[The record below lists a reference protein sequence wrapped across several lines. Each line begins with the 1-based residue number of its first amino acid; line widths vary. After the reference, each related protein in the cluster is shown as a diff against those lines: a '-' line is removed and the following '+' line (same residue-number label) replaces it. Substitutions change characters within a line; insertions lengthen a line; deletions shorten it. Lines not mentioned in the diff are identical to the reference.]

1 MTNPNNWPDP
11 AKPGH
16 PLNPEQDGWHWLR
29 HRDASF
35 CTPVEWRVPC
45 GWVTNNIPMLPKEV
59 QSFVVDCCEY
69 LGPCLTPA
77 EVAVREQAVSS
88 VACRLNAEELVK
100 VMRLERRVQRQ
111 RRALSR
117 LYARRHEWK
126 EREQAARREGMEE
139 AAKEVDC
146 GCAARQDV
154 LRALADVGERRAKAM
169 CLHGYVCCALQAAA
183 IRAAAKENNDE

>member
-11 AKPGH
+11 AKPGV
-16 PLNPEQDGWHWLR
+16 PLNPERDGWHWLHHPEDLR
-29 HRDASF
+29 AFPCVWDASIAAW
-35 CTPVEWRVPC
+35 CSGEAHSPRGIVELRY
-45 GWVTNNIPMLPKEV
+45 
-59 QSFVVDCCEY
+59 QY

-77 EVAVREQAVSS
+77 EVAAREQAASS
-88 VACRLNAEELVK
+88 VACRMNAGELVK

-126 EREQAARREGMEE
+126 ARERAARREGMEE

-146 GCAARQDV
+146 GCDIREAVLARLESQGEK
-154 LRALADVGERRAKAM
+154 RASYL
-169 CLHGYVCCALQAAA
+169 CTHVCSALQAAA
-183 IRAAAKENNDE
+183 IRAAAKENP